1 LALAKFNDTFKNN
14 AYLQKMEMAFSWF
27 LGNNHL
33 QQIIYNPCTGGC
45 YDGRRLYQPQ
55 SGAES
60 TVSYLMAD
68 LQSKKC
74 RREMQYNK
82 TNTLHSH
89 NHSLIVAN

>member
-1 LALAKFNDTFKNN
+1 MITLKIMPIYRKWKWL
-14 AYLQKMEMAFSWF
+14 SVGF
-27 LGNNHL
+27 LET
-33 QQIIYNPCTGGC
+33 IISNKLFNPCTGGC
-45 YDGRRLYQPQ
+45 YDGLEEDYINLNQYRK
-55 SGAES
+55 
-60 TVSYLMAD
+60 SYLMAD

>member
-1 LALAKFNDTFKNN
+1 
-14 AYLQKMEMAFSWF
+14 MEMAFSWF

-45 YDGRRLYQPQ
+45 YDGLEEDYINLNQ
-55 SGAES
+55 GAES

-74 RREMQYNK
+74 RRK
-82 TNTLHSH
+82 CNTIRQIRF
-89 NHSLIVAN
+89 IVIIIV